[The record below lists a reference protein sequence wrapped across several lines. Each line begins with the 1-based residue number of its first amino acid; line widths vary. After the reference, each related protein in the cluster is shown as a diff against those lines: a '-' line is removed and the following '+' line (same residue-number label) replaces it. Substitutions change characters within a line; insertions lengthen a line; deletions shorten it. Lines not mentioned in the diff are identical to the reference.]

1 MSYILGHRMSEKKE
15 KAHRDQRISIRATQK
30 TMGQLTELQRILG
43 ERLGSPVSQGQAVAM
58 AIDALVASLYANP
71 GQRSLFN

>member
-1 MSYILGHRMSEKKE
+1 MSEKRE
-15 KAHRDQRISIRATQK
+15 KMPRDQRVSFRATQK
-30 TMGQLTELQRILG
+30 TMGQLVELQRILG

-71 GQRSLFN
+71 CQRSLFN